1 MNCKK
6 SQKGSTESIFQLLV
20 ALFHIYLGITPY
32 MTEKYLIFDFD
43 GVILDSWEATLEAH
57 YRLQTELTKDQIKDK
72 LLNDRLVKPR
82 YTSDKKYTPEQ
93 LKELM
98 EFRKREYDIKAE
110 VGLKLFRGFVGELK
124 KLKNVKMAIVSTA
137 YQPVLEQ
144 FAGEAGLNFDFIH
157 GFSENFSKDNSIKR
171 IAEDWGTDLNEL
183 YFFTDTIRDI
193 IEVENI
199 LNPNRIIGCGWG
211 FHGYQRLKEVLPEE
225 QILQEF
231 KDVHEVLD

>member
-1 MNCKK
+1 
-6 SQKGSTESIFQLLV
+6 
-20 ALFHIYLGITPY
+20 

-93 LKELM
+93 LNELM

-110 VGLKLFRGFVGELK
+110 FGLKLFRGFVGELK

-137 YQPVLEQ
+137 YQPVLEE
-144 FAGEAGLNFDFIH
+144 FAGEAGLNFDFIS
-157 GFSENFSKDNSIKR
+157 GFSEDFSKENSIKR

-193 IEVENI
+193 IEVKNI

-225 QILQEF
+225 QILQKF
-231 KDVHEVLD
+231 KDVHKVLD

>member
-1 MNCKK
+1 
-6 SQKGSTESIFQLLV
+6 
-20 ALFHIYLGITPY
+20 

-93 LKELM
+93 LNELM

-110 VGLKLFRGFVGELK
+110 FGLKLFRGFVGELK

-137 YQPVLEQ
+137 YQPVLEK
-144 FAGEAGLNFDFIH
+144 FAGEAGLNFDFIS
-157 GFSENFSKDNSIKR
+157 GFSEDFSKENSIKR

-193 IEVENI
+193 IEVKKI
-199 LNPNRIIGCGWG
+199 LNPNKIIGCGWG

>member
-1 MNCKK
+1 
-6 SQKGSTESIFQLLV
+6 
-20 ALFHIYLGITPY
+20 

-110 VGLKLFRGFVGELK
+110 FGLKLFRGFVGELK

-137 YQPVLEQ
+137 YQPVLEK
-144 FAGEAGLNFDFIH
+144 FAGEAGLNFDFIS
-157 GFSENFSKDNSIKR
+157 GFSEDFSKENSIKR

-193 IEVENI
+193 IEVKKI
-199 LNPNRIIGCGWG
+199 LNRNRIIGCGWG

-225 QILQEF
+225 QILQKF
-231 KDVHEVLD
+231 KDVHNVLD

>member
-1 MNCKK
+1 
-6 SQKGSTESIFQLLV
+6 
-20 ALFHIYLGITPY
+20 

-72 LLNDRLVKPR
+72 LLNERLVKPR

-93 LKELM
+93 LKELL

-110 VGLKLFRGFVGELK
+110 FGLKLFRGFVGELK

-144 FAGEAGLNFDFIH
+144 FAGEAGLNFDFIS
-157 GFSENFSKDNSIKR
+157 GFSEDFSKENSIKR

-193 IEVENI
+193 IEVKKI

>member
-1 MNCKK
+1 
-6 SQKGSTESIFQLLV
+6 
-20 ALFHIYLGITPY
+20 

-57 YRLQTELTKDQIKDK
+57 YRLQTELTKAQIKDK

-110 VGLKLFRGFVGELK
+110 FGLKLFRGFVDELK

-137 YQPVLEQ
+137 YQPVLEK
-144 FAGEAGLNFDFIH
+144 FAGKAGLNFDFIY
-157 GFSENFSKDNSIKR
+157 GFSETFSKENSIKR
-171 IAEDWGTDLNEL
+171 IVEDWGTDLNEL

-193 IEVENI
+193 IEVKNI
-199 LNPNRIIGCGWG
+199 LNHNRIIGCGWG

-225 QILQEF
+225 QILQKF
-231 KDVHEVLD
+231 KDVHKVLD

>member
-1 MNCKK
+1 
-6 SQKGSTESIFQLLV
+6 
-20 ALFHIYLGITPY
+20 

-82 YTSDKKYTPEQ
+82 YTSGKKYTPEQ

-110 VGLKLFRGFVGELK
+110 FGLKLFRGFVGELK

-157 GFSENFSKDNSIKR
+157 GFSENFSKVKSIKR

-193 IEVENI
+193 IEVRNI

>member
-1 MNCKK
+1 VIKIK
-6 SQKGSTESIFQLLV
+6 TL
-20 ALFHIYLGITPY
+20 Y
-32 MTEKYLIFDFD
+32 MTENYLIFDFD

-57 YRLQTELTKDQIKDK
+57 YRLQTELTKAQIKDK

-157 GFSENFSKDNSIKR
+157 GFSENFSKVKSIKR

-193 IEVENI
+193 IEVRNI

-225 QILQEF
+225 QILQNF
-231 KDVHEVLD
+231 KDVHKVLD

>member
-1 MNCKK
+1 
-6 SQKGSTESIFQLLV
+6 
-20 ALFHIYLGITPY
+20 

-43 GVILDSWEATLEAH
+43 GVILDSWSATLEAH
-57 YRLQTELTKDQIKDK
+57 YRLQTELTKAQIKDK

-157 GFSENFSKDNSIKR
+157 GFSENFSKVKSIKR

-193 IEVENI
+193 IEVKNI

-211 FHGYQRLKEVLPEE
+211 FHGYQRLKEILPEE
-225 QILQEF
+225 QILQNF
-231 KDVHEVLD
+231 KDVHKVLD

>member
-20 ALFHIYLGITPY
+20 ALFHIYLGITLY

-57 YRLQTELTKDQIKDK
+57 YRLQTELTKAQIKDK

-157 GFSENFSKDNSIKR
+157 GFSENFSKVKSIKR

-193 IEVENI
+193 IEVKNI
-199 LNPNRIIGCGWG
+199 LNHNRIIGCGWG

-225 QILQEF
+225 QILQNF
-231 KDVHEVLD
+231 KDVHKVLD

>member
-1 MNCKK
+1 
-6 SQKGSTESIFQLLV
+6 
-20 ALFHIYLGITPY
+20 

-43 GVILDSWEATLEAH
+43 GVILDSWSATLEAH
-57 YRLQTELTKDQIKDK
+57 YRLQTELTKAQIKDK

-110 VGLKLFRGFVGELK
+110 VGLKLFRGFVNELK

-144 FAGEAGLNFDFIH
+144 FAGEAGLNFDFID
-157 GFSENFSKDNSIKR
+157 GFSENFSKVKSIKR

-193 IEVENI
+193 IEVKNI

-225 QILQEF
+225 QILQNF
-231 KDVHEVLD
+231 KDVHKVLD

>member
-1 MNCKK
+1 
-6 SQKGSTESIFQLLV
+6 
-20 ALFHIYLGITPY
+20 
-32 MTEKYLIFDFD
+32 
-43 GVILDSWEATLEAH
+43 
-57 YRLQTELTKDQIKDK
+57 
-72 LLNDRLVKPR
+72 
-82 YTSDKKYTPEQ
+82 
-93 LKELM
+93 M

-157 GFSENFSKDNSIKR
+157 GFSENFSKVKSIKR

-193 IEVENI
+193 IEVKNI

-211 FHGYQRLKEVLPEE
+211 FHGYQRLKEVLPEA
-225 QILQEF
+225 QILQNF
-231 KDVHEVLD
+231 KDVHKVLD

>member
-1 MNCKK
+1 MAEN
-6 SQKGSTESIFQLLV
+6 
-20 ALFHIYLGITPY
+20 
-32 MTEKYLIFDFD
+32 YLIFDFD

-57 YRLQTELTKDQIKDK
+57 YRLQTELTKAQIKDK

-157 GFSENFSKDNSIKR
+157 GFSENFSKVKSIKR

-193 IEVENI
+193 IEVKNI

-225 QILQEF
+225 QILQNF
-231 KDVHEVLD
+231 KDVHKVLD

>member
-1 MNCKK
+1 M
-6 SQKGSTESIFQLLV
+6 FQLLV
-20 ALFHIYLGITPY
+20 ALFHIYLGSTPY

-110 VGLKLFRGFVGELK
+110 FGLKLFRGFVGELK

-137 YQPVLEQ
+137 YQPVLEK
-144 FAGEAGLNFDFIH
+144 FAEEAGLNFDFIY
-157 GFSENFSKDNSIKR
+157 GFSETFSKEDSIKQ
-171 IAEDWGTDLNEL
+171 IAEDWGTNLNEL

-193 IEVENI
+193 IEVKNI

-225 QILQEF
+225 QILQKF
-231 KDVHEVLD
+231 KDVHKVLD

>member
-1 MNCKK
+1 
-6 SQKGSTESIFQLLV
+6 
-20 ALFHIYLGITPY
+20 

-72 LLNDRLVKPR
+72 LLNERLVKPR

-93 LKELM
+93 LKELL

-110 VGLKLFRGFVGELK
+110 FGLKLFRGFVGELK

-137 YQPVLEQ
+137 YQPVLEK
-144 FAGEAGLNFDFIH
+144 FAGEAGLNFDFIS

-231 KDVHEVLD
+231 KDVHKVLD

>member
-1 MNCKK
+1 
-6 SQKGSTESIFQLLV
+6 
-20 ALFHIYLGITPY
+20 

-57 YRLQTELTKDQIKDK
+57 YRLQTELTKAQIKDK

-157 GFSENFSKDNSIKR
+157 GFSENFSKVKSIKR
-171 IAEDWGTDLNEL
+171 IAEDWGTPLNEL

-193 IEVENI
+193 IEVKNI

-211 FHGYQRLKEVLPEE
+211 FHGYQRLKEVLPES
-225 QILQEF
+225 QILQNF
-231 KDVHEVLD
+231 KDVHKVLD